1 MAYLTNKMI
10 AETKTPEGKKKY
22 TVKQLRSMVRAEIKN
37 VNKIIADL
45 SASDKDRY
53 IQEYTRQVGNKYL
66 NFDKTSGEFLIQT
79 KVKYMSSKRLR
90 STYNALQAI
99 QEASTSDV
107 EFAERLKTKKQR
119 ALDDWNED
127 RSEEEQITMEEYEEM
142 IDVFS
147 EYDDL
152 VEQYGYNEILDQIK
166 RRKKDDDEPI
176 WKKIKSAESDFDM
189 MGFTK
194 TKEKILTYVANKDAF
209 IAARNKIIMDIV
221 VDKGV
226 TPQQAADMVTFEMVN
241 EELSKQ

>member
-10 AETKTPEGKKKY
+10 AETKTPAGKKMY

-66 NFDKTSGEFLIQT
+66 NFDKTTGEFLIQT

-127 RSEEEQITMEEYEEM
+127 RSEEEKITMEEYEEM

-176 WKKIKSAESDFDM
+176 WKKIKSAENDFDM

-221 VDKGV
+221 VEKGV
-226 TPQQAADMVTFEMVN
+226 TPEQAADMVTFDMVN

>member
-1 MAYLTNKMI
+1 MAYLTNKII
-10 AETKTPEGKKKY
+10 AETKTDAGRKKY

-45 SASDKDRY
+45 SHSDKDRY

-66 NFDKTSGEFLIQT
+66 NFDKSTGEFLTQT
-79 KVKYMSSKRLR
+79 KVKYMGSKRLR
-90 STYNALQAI
+90 ATYNVLQAI

-107 EFAERLKTKKQR
+107 NFAERLKTKKQR

-127 RSEEEQITMEEYEEM
+127 RDESERITMEEYEEM
-142 IDVFS
+142 IDVFN

-176 WKKIKSAESDFDM
+176 WKKIKDAENDFEM

-194 TKEKILTYVANKDAF
+194 TKERILTYVANKNAF
-209 IAARNKIIMDIV
+209 IAARNKIMMDIV
-221 VDKGV
+221 IEKGV
-226 TPQQAADMVTFEMVN
+226 TPEQAAEMVSYEMIN

>member
-1 MAYLTNKMI
+1 MI

-45 SASDKDRY
+45 SQSDKDRY
-53 IQEYTRQVGNKYL
+53 IQEYTKQVGNKYL

-127 RSEEEQITMEEYEEM
+127 RSEEEKITMEEYEEM

-176 WKKIKSAESDFDM
+176 WKKIKSAENDFDM

-194 TKEKILTYVANKDAF
+194 TKEKILTYVANKNAF

-221 VDKGV
+221 VEKGV
-226 TPQQAADMVTFEMVN
+226 TPEEAAEMVTYDMVN